1 MNRHKTYWSTMG
13 NEPQEKT
20 SKQEDIEKFTKHLKI
35 MFGKYDKQEV
45 LTLVRNIF
53 LESED

>member
-1 MNRHKTYWSTMG
+1 MNRHKTYWSVMG

-20 SKQEDIEKFTKHLKI
+20 AKQEDIEKFAEHLKI

-53 LESED
+53 LEIEV